1 MPGKEV
7 EKLNYPEIIQA
18 FNPVIGLAVNVS
30 IQVLSFRCWPGLGLL
45 KSVFLGFGASLLY
58 LVGSDY
64 FLLVESSSRPMDAF
78 LLDLAANVITCGA
91 LGYCYF
97 HFINLGE
104 TGRRI
109 RIVRELLS
117 ADGLT
122 LQELLQ
128 LYNTSDMVEI
138 RLARLLNNGQIA
150 EREGKLII
158 KNQFL
163 LRASQVMV
171 LMKRIILGKTSE
183 FD

>member
-1 MPGKEV
+1 MTGMEV
-7 EKLNYPEIIQA
+7 AQA
-18 FNPVIGLAVNVS
+18 FNPVIGLAVNVAVQ
-30 IQVLSFRCWPGLGLL
+30 ILSFRCASSLGLL
-45 KSVFLGFGASLLY
+45 KSVFLGFGAGMFFIFGTEY
-58 LVGSDY
+58 WIYTQMDSDSIGP
-64 FLLVESSSRPMDAF
+64 FVWNVV
-78 LLDLAANVITCGA
+78 ANGLTCGV

-117 ADGLT
+117 AGGLT
-122 LQELLQ
+122 MEELLKR
-128 LYNTSDMVEI
+128 YNTADMVEI

-150 EREGKLII
+150 EREGRLVIQ
-158 KNQFL
+158 NAFL

-171 LMKRIILGKTSE
+171 FMKKLILGKASE

>member
-1 MPGKEV
+1 M
-7 EKLNYPEIIQA
+7 
-18 FNPVIGLAVNVS
+18 
-30 IQVLSFRCWPGLGLL
+30 
-45 KSVFLGFGASLLY
+45 
-58 LVGSDY
+58 
-64 FLLVESSSRPMDAF
+64 
-78 LLDLAANVITCGA
+78 

-122 LQELLQ
+122 LEELLRR
-128 LYNTSDMVEI
+128 YNTSDMVEI

-150 EREGKLII
+150 ERNGKLFIN
-158 KNQFL
+158 NQFL
-163 LRASQVMV
+163 VKASQIMIF
-171 LMKRIILGKTSE
+171 MKKIILGKTSE